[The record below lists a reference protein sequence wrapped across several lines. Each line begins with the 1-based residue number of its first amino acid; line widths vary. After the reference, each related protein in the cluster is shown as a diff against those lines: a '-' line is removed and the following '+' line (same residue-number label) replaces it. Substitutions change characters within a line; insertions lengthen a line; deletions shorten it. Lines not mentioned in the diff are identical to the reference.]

1 MNKND
6 LKTFVRKVLLEKLN
20 QQPRVH
26 GKLLKKTISFSG
38 IQRECVCEGT
48 VEDVNEFASSNNL
61 KFTLSEDSYFGG
73 HYLDEM
79 TSYEFQPNPE
89 FYGELMETSMSAREQ
104 LSRICGTN
112 DQVLTE
118 VDANSV
124 ETLVDYICEDTDFT
138 DNYTFVVFEHI
149 QEMVSEKLYDKTQFK
164 KLFEYLI
171 NRSCATYTDAELS
184 LSESELE
191 YATQLVSSKFFAN
204 RLHDTQPTHETKTQ
218 CGKKSFTT
226 GTAFEN
232 MQRIVSG
239 HNMFL

>member
-1 MNKND
+1 MNKD
-6 LKTFVRKVLLEKLN
+6 KLKIFVRKVLLEKLN
-20 QQPRVH
+20 SKPRVQ

-48 VEDVNEFASSNNL
+48 IEDANSFATEHNLEF
-61 KFTLSEDSYFGG
+61 KIQEDSQFGG
-73 HYLDEM
+73 HFHDEM

-89 FYGELMETSMSAREQ
+89 YYGELMETSMSAREQ
-104 LSRICGTN
+104 LARICGTN

-118 VDANSV
+118 VDATGV
-124 ETLVDYICEDTDFT
+124 EDLVNFICEDADFT
-138 DNYTFVVFEHI
+138 NSHTNLVFEHI
-149 QEMVSEKLYDKTQFK
+149 SNLTENKMYDKFQFK

-171 NRSCATYTDAELS
+171 NQSCKIVA
-184 LSESELE
+184 ESEIELTESENE
-191 YATQLVSSKFFAN
+191 YATQLLFRRFFAN
-204 RLHDTQPTHETKTQ
+204 KFNNTETQTEESTK
-218 CGKKSFTT
+218 CGKKSFSS

>member
-1 MNKND
+1 MNRNK

-20 QQPRVH
+20 TKPTVE

-38 IQRECVCEGT
+38 IKRESVCEGT
-48 VEDVNEFASSNNL
+48 VEDVNEFASTNNL
-61 KFTLSEDSYFGG
+61 KFTMSEDSYFGG

-89 FYGELMETSMSAREQ
+89 FYGEMMETSMSARKQ
-104 LSRICGTN
+104 LARICGTN

-118 VDANSV
+118 VDAQNTEKLV
-124 ETLVDYICEDTDFT
+124 EFI
-138 DNYTFVVFEHI
+138 YTNESFYKERTNLVFELIETKVENRLH
-149 QEMVSEKLYDKTQFK
+149 DRTQFK
-164 KLFEYLI
+164 KLFEYLVKQ
-171 NRSCATYTDAELS
+171 SCLLYTDDNIE

-191 YATQLVSSKFFAN
+191 YATNLISKRFFDNYASGK
-204 RLHDTQPTHETKTQ
+204 ETEVEENTI
-218 CGKKSFTT
+218 CGKKTFKT
-226 GTAFEN
+226 GSAFEN